1 MVSKLFLTLALVA
14 TPVSPAAAQ
23 DKFELP
29 LSSLVA
35 HSESTPKLS
44 LGSVGLDSKA
54 GNSHVWSGEVDR
66 YYFNIPSEHSFKKV
80 SRAADTNSAWGQ
92 RLALGCRWRST
103 MAQRGRSA
111 LRSQR

>member
-1 MVSKLFLTLALVA
+1 MGSNIGLFLTFALVA

-23 DKFELP
+23 EKFELP

-35 HSESTPKLS
+35 HSDSTPKLS

-66 YYFNIPSEHSFKKV
+66 YYFNIPSERSFKKV
-80 SRAADTNSAWGQ
+80 PGLLLRIP
-92 RLALGCRWRST
+92 LGDNGSH
-103 MAQRGRSA
+103 
-111 LRSQR
+111 